1 MDIML
6 QKLVS
11 AFGVSGREEE
21 VREVI
26 REELKDIDCNIKED
40 KMGNL
45 IIKLGQDEVKASGA
59 QKIMFCAHMDEIG
72 LIATYIED
80 SGFVR
85 VGNIGG
91 IKPSEIVH
99 NFVTFQN
106 GAMGKVGASKSEPK
120 VEDLFIDLGVASR
133 EEALKKIKEGE
144 NACLLSDGMEVEDK
158 IISPCLDD
166 RIGCYILLRMIKE
179 VKETKSELYFV
190 FSTQEELGGRG
201 ARAAAYAVQPDYCIV
216 IDTQEA
222 GDYIGAEGKL
232 ELGKGPI
239 IKIKD
244 RTLIMHHEIKEMLEH
259 AAQKSEVKVQ
269 YGVSQGSTDGG
280 NIHKE
285 NGGIRTGVL
294 SIPCRYSHSIS
305 EMVSMKDVEASI
317 TLLKELI

>member
-21 VREVI
+21 VRRVI
-26 REELKDIDCNIKED
+26 REELMDIDCDIKED

-45 IIKLGQDEVKASGA
+45 IVKLGEDESENSGA
-59 QKIMFCAHMDEIG
+59 NKIMFCAHMDEIG

-80 SGFVR
+80 NGFVR
-85 VGNIGG
+85 VSNIGE
-91 IKPSEIVH
+91 IHASQIVH
-99 NFVTFQN
+99 NFVVFQN
-106 GAMGKVGASKSEPK
+106 GVMGKIASSKSEPK
-120 VEDLFIDLGVASR
+120 IEDLFIDLGVASR
-133 EEALKKIKEGE
+133 EEALKKIKEGDT
-144 NACLLSDGMEVEDK
+144 ACLLSDGMEVDDK

-179 VKETKSELYFV
+179 IKETKNQLYFV

-201 ARAAAYAVQPDYCIV
+201 ARAAAYTVQPDYCII
-216 IDTQEA
+216 IDTQET

-239 IKIKD
+239 IKVKD
-244 RTLIMHHEIKEMLEH
+244 RTLIMHHEIKEMLEQ
-259 AAQKSEVKVQ
+259 AAEKSMVKTQ
-269 YGVSQGSTDGG
+269 YGISQGSTDGG

-285 NGGIRTGVL
+285 NGGIKTGVL
-294 SIPCRYSHSIS
+294 SIPCRYTHSIS
-305 EMVSMKDVEASI
+305 EMISMKDVEDTI

>member
-11 AFGVSGREEE
+11 AFGVSGREDE
-21 VREVI
+21 VRAVI
-26 REELKDIDCNIKED
+26 IEELSDIKCDIKED

-45 IIKLGQDEVKASGA
+45 IVKLGEDEGSGG

-72 LIATYIED
+72 LIATFIED
-80 SGFVR
+80 NGFVR

-91 IKPSEIVH
+91 INPSDIVH
-99 NFVTFQN
+99 NFVVFQN
-106 GAMGKVGASKSEPK
+106 GAMGKVGAAKPEPK
-120 VEDLFIDLGVASR
+120 IEDLFIDLGVASR
-133 EEALKKIKEGE
+133 EEALMKIKEGDT
-144 NACLLSDGMEVEDK
+144 ACLLSDGMEVEDK
-158 IISPCLDD
+158 IMSPCLDD

-179 VKETKSELYFV
+179 IKESKSELYFV

-201 ARAAAYAVQPDYCIV
+201 ARAAAYAINPDYCIV
-216 IDTQEA
+216 LDTQET

-232 ELGKGPI
+232 ELGKGPV

-244 RTLIMHHEIKEMLEH
+244 KTLIMHHEIKEMLER
-259 AAQKSEVKVQ
+259 AAQKAVVKIQ
-269 YGVSQGSTDGG
+269 YGISNGSTDGG

-294 SIPCRYSHSIS
+294 SIPCRYTHSIS
-305 EMVSMKDVEASI
+305 EMVSMKDVEDAI
-317 TLLKELI
+317 KLLKGLI

>member
-21 VREVI
+21 VRRVI
-26 REELKDIDCNIKED
+26 SEELKDTNCDIKQD

-45 IIKLGQDEVKASGA
+45 IVKLGSAA
-59 QKIMFCAHMDEIG
+59 NKIMFCAHMDEIG

-80 SGFVR
+80 NGFVR
-85 VGNIGG
+85 VSNIGG
-91 IKPSEIVH
+91 IHPCEIVH
-99 NFVTFQN
+99 NLVVFQN
-106 GAMGKVGASKSEPK
+106 GTIGKVGAAKSEPK
-120 VEDLFIDLGVASR
+120 IEDLFIDLGVASR
-133 EEALKKIKEGE
+133 EEALKKIKEGDT
-144 NACLLSDGMEVEDK
+144 ACLLSDGMEVEDK
-158 IISPCLDD
+158 IMSPCLDD
-166 RIGCYILLRMIKE
+166 RIGCYILLRIIKE
-179 VKETKSELYFV
+179 IKESKSELYFV

-201 ARAAAYAVQPDYCIV
+201 ARAAAYTIKPDYCIV
-216 IDTQEA
+216 IGTQEA
-222 GDYIGAEGKL
+222 GDYIGGEGKL

-259 AAQKSEVKVQ
+259 AAQKAEVKIQ
-269 YGVSQGSTDGG
+269 YGISNGSTDGG

-294 SIPCRYSHSIS
+294 SIPCRYTHSIS
-305 EMVSMKDVEASI
+305 EMISMKDVEDTI
-317 TLLKELI
+317 NLLKELI

>member
-21 VREVI
+21 VRGVI
-26 REELKDIDCNIKED
+26 REELNGLNCDIKED

-45 IIKLGQDEVKASGA
+45 IVKLGEDEGKGSGA

-80 SGFVR
+80 NGFVR
-85 VGNIGG
+85 VSNIGG
-91 IKPSEIVH
+91 IRASEIVH
-99 NFVTFQN
+99 NFVVFQN
-106 GAMGKVGASKSEPK
+106 GIMGKVGAAKSEPK

-133 EEALKKIKEGE
+133 EEALNKIKEGDT
-144 NACLLSDGMEVEDK
+144 ACLLSDGMEVEDK
-158 IISPCLDD
+158 IMSPCLDD

-179 VKETKSELYFV
+179 IKQTKNELYFV

-201 ARAAAYAVQPDYCIV
+201 ARAAAYKVQPDYCIV
-216 IDTQEA
+216 LDTQGT

-244 RTLIMHHEIKEMLEH
+244 RTLIMHHEIKEMLEN
-259 AAQKSEVKVQ
+259 AAQKALVKVQ
-269 YGVSQGSTDGG
+269 YGISMGSTDGG

-294 SIPCRYSHSIS
+294 SIPCRYTHSIS
-305 EMVSMKDVEASI
+305 EMVCMKDGAC
-317 TLLKELI
+317 K